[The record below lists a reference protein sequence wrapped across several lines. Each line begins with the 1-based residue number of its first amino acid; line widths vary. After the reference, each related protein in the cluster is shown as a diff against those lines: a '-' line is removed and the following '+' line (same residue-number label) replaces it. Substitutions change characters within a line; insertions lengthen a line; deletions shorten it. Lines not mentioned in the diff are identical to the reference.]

1 MYNVKEDTD
10 MSENERQANQANRQL
25 PIAKNEDVEF
35 ASELAD
41 QADVEA
47 RERAADADERQQGQ
61 A

>member
-1 MYNVKEDTD
+1 

>member
-1 MYNVKEDTD
+1 MDYAKEETD
-10 MSENERQANQANRQL
+10 MSDLERQANQANRQL

-61 A
+61 V